1 MNGNLQPYEWALR
14 RLAEEFGAEA
24 VSATVSPAG
33 DKVAAAIAAPAG
45 EDGAARVPYVVILR
59 DPVLGDA
66 NGLADPPAFL
76 AGEIGFARA
85 WVDGMGRRNRT
96 FG

>member
-14 RLAEEFGAEA
+14 RLVEEFGAEA
-24 VSATVSPAG
+24 VRATASPAG
-33 DKVAAAIAAPAG
+33 DKVAASIAAPAG
-45 EDGAARVPYVVILR
+45 DGGARVPYVVILC

-66 NGLADPPAFL
+66 NRLADPPAFL
-76 AGEIGFARA
+76 AGEIRFARE
-85 WVDGMGRRNRT
+85 WIEGKGRRSRT